1 MKKIHFILALTFFHL
16 GLVQGQI
23 YEWRGF
29 NPFGLYPFNEDTS
42 DVAMRFD
49 FYDVDRDGDLDV
61 IVTGIDTIYQDKI
74 QSPDGFKFFMAYQE
88 NIGNRWSPSFAKMR
102 KMPLQVPPV
111 NGAIYPAIGDL
122 NDDQVPDFIICC
134 KFDQGYNISAQY
146 WESQGSINQYKEH
159 LAEEIKL
166 QKTAAGSFYIP
177 SIYDMDKDGDLD
189 ILMSGS
195 EVEIDETGKKTDK
208 PNTMYAKNVGT
219 PKQPLFEGWYKNT
232 NGIDQY
238 FEESSLFFPGDLDLD
253 GDVDL
258 LSMFTFTEEDTLR
271 YFSMIINEP
280 LVNNK
285 ANFVSVASIL
295 GLPVSVDDRTL
306 PPTLADLDGDGDL
319 DIVYMEN
326 MLRENFRCVYYENTT
341 CTGHIDNK
349 VIKTGSVLKA
359 NAIGMSYQWI
369 DCTTGKLIEGANQQ
383 SFVPS
388 TSGRYAVRLRDNKGC
403 ENISSCEEV
412 VISGTDDQLAAFID
426 LGPSPAKD
434 HVWIRH
440 RDGNIIDQITVL
452 GEEGRVVLNKQN
464 ASSNIRLDLTGWSA
478 GVYLVEIRT
487 GNITVHKKLIVV
499 P

>member
-1 MKKIHFILALTFFHL
+1 
-16 GLVQGQI
+16 
-23 YEWRGF
+23 
-29 NPFGLYPFNEDTS
+29 
-42 DVAMRFD
+42 
-49 FYDVDRDGDLDV
+49 
-61 IVTGIDTIYQDKI
+61 
-74 QSPDGFKFFMAYQE
+74 
-88 NIGNRWSPSFAKMR
+88 
-102 KMPLQVPPV
+102 
-111 NGAIYPAIGDL
+111 
-122 NDDQVPDFIICC
+122 
-134 KFDQGYNISAQY
+134 
-146 WESQGSINQYKEH
+146 
-159 LAEEIKL
+159 
-166 QKTAAGSFYIP
+166 
-177 SIYDMDKDGDLD
+177 
-189 ILMSGS
+189 
-195 EVEIDETGKKTDK
+195 
-208 PNTMYAKNVGT
+208 MYAKNVGT

-341 CTGHIDNK
+341 CTGQIDNK

-369 DCTTGKLIEGANQQ
+369 DCQTGKGIEGATQQ
-383 SFVPS
+383 SYEP
-388 TSGRYAVRLRDNKGC
+388 TTTGRYAVRLRDNKGC
-403 ENISSCEEV
+403 ENLSSCEEV
-412 VISGTDDQLAAFID
+412 VISGTEDPLTAFID

-434 HVWIRH
+434 YVWIRH
-440 RDGNIIDQITVL
+440 RDGNIIDQIIIY
-452 GEEGRVVLNKQN
+452 GEEGKMVLNKQN
-464 ASSNIRLDLTGWSA
+464 ASSNIKLDLTGWSA

-487 GNITVHKKLIVV
+487 GNSMVHKKLIVV